1 MGQTLREAG
10 KKLEEK
16 ALLTL
21 KEKITRADDFAEII
35 HPVSRKGTL
44 DILSAQWRDFGER
57 RDTVTAEFVFQK
69 TPDDPDGGTDFH
81 VMITLHDDAP
91 AEYTP
96 ELAFALSIINFYI
109 EKGCFALNKP
119 TNLLV
124 YRSIRTFSADTSEE
138 ILLRDCIM
146 EMLQARRI
154 AAKYSSAVMS
164 LAEGSLS
171 LEVFLDLV
179 EG

>member
-21 KEKITRADDFAEII
+21 KEKITGAGDYAEIL
-35 HPVSRKGTL
+35 HPVSRKGIL
-44 DILSAQWRDFGER
+44 DILSAQWREFGER
-57 RDTVTAEFVFQK
+57 QDTVTAEFIFQK

-81 VMITLHDDAP
+81 IMITLHDDVP
-91 AEYTP
+91 AENTP
-96 ELAFALSIINFYI
+96 ELAFALSIINFYL

-124 YRSIRTFSADTSEE
+124 YRSTRTFSADTAEE
-138 ILLRDCIM
+138 TLIRDCIR

-154 AAKYSSAVMS
+154 AAKYSSAVMA
-164 LAEGSLS
+164 LAEASLS
-171 LEVFLDLV
+171 IEVFLELV